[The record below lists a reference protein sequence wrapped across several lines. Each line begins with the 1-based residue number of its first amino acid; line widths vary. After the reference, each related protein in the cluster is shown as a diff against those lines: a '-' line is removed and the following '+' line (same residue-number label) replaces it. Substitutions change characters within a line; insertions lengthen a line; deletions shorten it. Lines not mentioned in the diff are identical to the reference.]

1 MFRFDY
7 TLNLWSGRN
16 PLEIAT
22 PKADHALAVQVAKD
36 TEPFVPALTG
46 SLKNRTQVEGGTIT
60 YQGPYAR
67 YLYYGKLMVDPATG
81 SPWASKGAHKVLT
94 DRNLVFNTSMHSQA
108 QSHWFE
114 VSKALNEDRWLDIY
128 RKAVDQE
135 LGRRTE

>member
-7 TLNLWSGRN
+7 TLNLFSGRN

-46 SLKNRTQVEGGTIT
+46 SQKNRTQVEGGTIT

-81 SPWASKGAHKVLT
+81 SPWASKGSHKVLT

-114 VSKALNEDRWLDIY
+114 VSKALNEERWLDIY